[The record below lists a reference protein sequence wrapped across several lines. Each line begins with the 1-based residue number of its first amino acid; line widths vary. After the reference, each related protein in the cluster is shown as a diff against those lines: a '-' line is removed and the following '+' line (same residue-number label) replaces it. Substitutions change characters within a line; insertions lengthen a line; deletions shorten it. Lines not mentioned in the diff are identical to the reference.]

1 MCRAASCSSPA
12 CTTLTA
18 CCARRT
24 ARSGPAFGPYE
35 QSFFECQRTSRADA
49 SARSAGC
56 ACRVATAASRTAA
69 LSACGTP
76 LLQHLVRRGWPVA
89 RVSPERVVTASVF
102 SDAERRLHIAFAEPL
117 PGPSVEFCTSAGVR
131 WPHRDLC
138 PVTEA
143 CSSLPSTVFP
153 RARVPHLTEVR
164 RSRLPF
170 LVGVSRVL
178 ALRLP
183 PAVREALPS
192 DVPVCPTAGADP
204 TRPSSA
210 LLPPGKWS

>member
-1 MCRAASCSSPA
+1 MCRAVSCSSPA
-12 CTTLTA
+12 SSTPTA

-24 ARSGPAFGPYE
+24 ARSGPAFGPYK
-35 QSFFECQRTSRADA
+35 QSFFECRRTSRADA

-76 LLQHLVRRGWPVA
+76 LLQHLVRRGRPVA

-102 SDAERRLHIAFAEPL
+102 SDAERRLHIVFAEPL
-117 PGPSVEFCTSAGVR
+117 PGPSVEFCTSAGVH
-131 WPHRDLC
+131 WPHRDLS

-153 RARVPHLTEVR
+153 RARVPHFTEVR

-178 ALRLP
+178 ARHSSL
-183 PAVREALPS
+183 
-192 DVPVCPTAGADP
+192 TAGCARGSP
-204 TRPSSA
+204 LGCPCVPHGR
-210 LLPPGKWS
+210 G